1 MRGKIEGQ
9 LELVLENNSNSQS
22 SLSENNGVNKKED
35 LPGRVKANK
44 KCYLFLFFQLI
55 QGVEAE
61 MAKEEEKQVMIEKPL
76 ICG

>member
-35 LPGRVKANK
+35 FRFSN
-44 KCYLFLFFQLI
+44 
-55 QGVEAE
+55 
-61 MAKEEEKQVMIEKPL
+61 
-76 ICG
+76 